1 MIFQPIL
8 LPAKST
14 IYGSGA
20 LAGTAIA
27 DSGFLIALLRRA
39 DDYHGWAE
47 IQAALHLRPW
57 RTCEAALTEAFF
69 VLGPAGT
76 PALSALLRRQ
86 AVEVSFELE
95 SNLLPVLALMQKYKD
110 MPMSFADAC
119 LVRMTE
125 LRAESVILTTDSDFA
140 IYRRHGRQVV
150 PHVRP
155 T

>member
-1 MIFQPIL
+1 MIFLPISAL
-8 LPAKST
+8 ARST
-14 IYGSGA
+14 ICGSGD

-27 DSGFLIALLRRA
+27 DSGFLVALLRRA
-39 DDYHGWAE
+39 DECHRWAE
-47 IQAALHLRPW
+47 NQAAQHARPW

-69 VLGPAGT
+69 VLGRAGA

-86 AVEVSFELE
+86 AVVVSFELG
-95 SNLLPVLALMQKYKD
+95 SNVLPVLELMQKYKD
-110 MPMSFADAC
+110 MPMSLADAC

-125 LRAESVILTTDSDFA
+125 LHAEAVVLTTDSDFA

-155 T
+155 L